1 MYLMYHVDS
10 AGERV
15 YTLQV
20 NNPPLSLTYYVESI
34 TWWRGHIVSA
44 SCTLLTGWQVQPSSR
59 YTEEAVWNPTYATFL
74 QALLMS
80 SRSMSRVEWIKVF
93 VIEWSWFKGTKSVCW
108 LRNAK
113 NVSLFTDWTRL
124 GKGISNDRDRP
135 ECSILECSSFFMNKE
150 NFIMDELEKTEFAFH
165 WQGAVVLS
173 NPVSFINCHEL
184 S

>member
-1 MYLMYHVDS
+1 M
-10 AGERV
+10 
-15 YTLQV
+15 
-20 NNPPLSLTYYVESI
+20 
-34 TWWRGHIVSA
+34 
-44 SCTLLTGWQVQPSSR
+44 
-59 YTEEAVWNPTYATFL
+59 
-74 QALLMS
+74 
-80 SRSMSRVEWIKVF
+80 F

-165 WQGAVVLS
+165 
-173 NPVSFINCHEL
+173 
-184 S
+184 